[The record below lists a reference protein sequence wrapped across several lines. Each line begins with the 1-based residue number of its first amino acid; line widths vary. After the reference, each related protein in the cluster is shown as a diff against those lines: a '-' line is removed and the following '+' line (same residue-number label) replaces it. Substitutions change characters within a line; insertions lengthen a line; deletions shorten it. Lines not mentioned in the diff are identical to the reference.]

1 MRLPSLRVIL
11 LFLILPLSLS
21 AEEGKVEEAEV
32 QPEVAVY
39 HELSPSFVVNLQGK
53 ARYMRCD
60 IQLMTRDEDQ
70 LANIALHAPALRHE
84 LLLLLS
90 DQKGQDIKDSK
101 GKEKL
106 RKVALQAVQ
115 NVMKQ
120 MTNDESVVDLFFT
133 SYFVE

>member
-1 MRLPSLRVIL
+1 
-11 LFLILPLSLS
+11 
-21 AEEGKVEEAEV
+21 
-32 QPEVAVY
+32 
-39 HELSPSFVVNLQGK
+39 
-53 ARYMRCD
+53 
-60 IQLMTRDEDQ
+60 MTRDEDQ